1 MFSNEEMIP
10 ICLSNLSPTP
20 YVAIHFLYCIEA
32 RPLIYSVPNF
42 RAAFRKYWSTSRL
55 KHGASY
61 HVELPIFP
69 SSHSNAGFFRK
80 QLTHL
85 FHRLRKCPGVAILAV
100 TGTSCLLQVLTT
112 FVSSLPCQQ
121 NCASQ
126 GSDIAKVV
134 ASSMCKFH
142 YSLLS
147 IQSVPVSIGS
157 EKYISAVAV
166 AFTDRFKR
174 ACFYL
179 FLQSVFMFR

>member
-20 YVAIHFLYCIEA
+20 YIVIHFLYSTGA
-32 RPLIYSVPNF
+32 RPFIYSVPNF
-42 RAAFRKYWSTSRL
+42 HAAFRKHSSTSRL

-61 HVELPIFP
+61 RVELPIFP
-69 SSHSNAGFFRK
+69 SSHSDAGIFRK

-85 FHRLRKCPGVAILAV
+85 FHKLRKCPGVAILAV

-112 FVSSLPCQQ
+112 FVSGLPCQQ

-126 GSDIAKVV
+126 GNDIAKVE

-147 IQSVPVSIGS
+147 IFSLSPLPLVLKSI
-157 EKYISAVAV
+157 
-166 AFTDRFKR
+166 
-174 ACFYL
+174 YL
-179 FLQSVFMFR
+179 LLQ